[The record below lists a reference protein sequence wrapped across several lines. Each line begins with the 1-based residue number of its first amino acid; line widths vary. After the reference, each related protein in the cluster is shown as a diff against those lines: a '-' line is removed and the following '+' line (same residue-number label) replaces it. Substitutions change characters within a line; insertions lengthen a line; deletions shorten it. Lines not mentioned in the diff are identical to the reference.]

1 MISKWMTKKS
11 FLVFISFI
19 LTMALFVYASES
31 SPSRQSSSV
40 SVQTTSNT
48 IGNVPVYVDIDS
60 QLYTVTGLPEAV
72 TLRVEGSSSSLLT
85 VVGNGSYRVKT
96 PNLNELGTGKHMITL
111 QVTGLPSGVK
121 GSVSPETVEIMIEKK
136 ATVELPVSEN
146 VKSVK
151 DSASAAKG
159 NVLEKVS
166 STKEKLTEGVS
177 SMKEK
182 MAAAKEKVDSVKD
195 KAKLLKD
202 SSSEDSHK
210 ALKHKAAEKVK
221 ETKEK
226 AAEKMNSAKDKVKSV
241 ADSAKIDINK
251 ADAKTLQ
258 QLSGIGEKKAQAI
271 IDYRNKV
278 GKIKDIAELSKI
290 DGLGSTTIEKIAPF
304 LTF

>member
-1 MISKWMTKKS
+1 MNFLWYFELIAREGVLSVPLANFIIGVYMKS
-11 FLVFISFI
+11 LK
-19 LTMALFVYASES
+19 
-31 SPSRQSSSV
+31 
-40 SVQTTSNT
+40 
-48 IGNVPVYVDIDS
+48 
-60 QLYTVTGLPEAV
+60 
-72 TLRVEGSSSSLLT
+72 SLLSVT
-85 VVGNGSYRVKT
+85 ALTLAISGSALANENPLATLKDVAKDNVKT
-96 PNLNELGTGKHMITL
+96 T
-111 QVTGLPSGVK
+111 
-121 GSVSPETVEIMIEKK
+121 
-136 ATVELPVSEN
+136 VSEN

-166 STKEKLTEGVS
+166 STKEKATEGVS

-195 KAKLLKD
+195 KARSLKD

-226 AAEKMNSAKDKVKSV
+226 AAEKMNSAKDNVKSV
-241 ADSAKIDINK
+241 VDSAKININK
-251 ADAKTLQ
+251 ADANTLQ

>member
-1 MISKWMTKKS
+1 MNFLWYFELIAREGVLSVPLANFIIGVYMKS
-11 FLVFISFI
+11 LK
-19 LTMALFVYASES
+19 
-31 SPSRQSSSV
+31 
-40 SVQTTSNT
+40 
-48 IGNVPVYVDIDS
+48 
-60 QLYTVTGLPEAV
+60 
-72 TLRVEGSSSSLLT
+72 SLLSVT
-85 VVGNGSYRVKT
+85 ALTLAISGSALANENPLATLKDVAKDNVKT
-96 PNLNELGTGKHMITL
+96 T
-111 QVTGLPSGVK
+111 
-121 GSVSPETVEIMIEKK
+121 
-136 ATVELPVSEN
+136 VSEN

-151 DSASAAKG
+151 DFASAEKG

-166 STKEKLTEGVS
+166 STKEKATESVS

-182 MAAAKEKVDSVKD
+182 MAAAKEKIDSVKD
-195 KAKLLKD
+195 KAKSLKD

-241 ADSAKIDINK
+241 VDFAKININT
-251 ADAKTLQ
+251 ADANTLQ

-304 LTF
+304 LSF

>member
-1 MISKWMTKKS
+1 MNFLWYFELIAREGVLSVPLANFIIGVYMKS
-11 FLVFISFI
+11 LK
-19 LTMALFVYASES
+19 
-31 SPSRQSSSV
+31 
-40 SVQTTSNT
+40 
-48 IGNVPVYVDIDS
+48 
-60 QLYTVTGLPEAV
+60 
-72 TLRVEGSSSSLLT
+72 SLLSVT
-85 VVGNGSYRVKT
+85 ALTLAISGSALANENPLATLKDVAKDNVKT
-96 PNLNELGTGKHMITL
+96 T
-111 QVTGLPSGVK
+111 
-121 GSVSPETVEIMIEKK
+121 
-136 ATVELPVSEN
+136 VSEN

-166 STKEKLTEGVS
+166 STKEKATEGVS
-177 SMKEK
+177 SVKEK
-182 MAAAKEKVDSVKD
+182 MAAAKEKVDSVKE
-195 KAKLLKD
+195 KVKSLKD

-251 ADAKTLQ
+251 ADAKILQ

-278 GKIKDIAELSKI
+278 GKIKDMAELSKI

-304 LTF
+304 LSF

>member
-1 MISKWMTKKS
+1 MNFYGIFELIAREGVLSVPLANFIIGVYMKS
-11 FLVFISFI
+11 LK
-19 LTMALFVYASES
+19 
-31 SPSRQSSSV
+31 
-40 SVQTTSNT
+40 
-48 IGNVPVYVDIDS
+48 
-60 QLYTVTGLPEAV
+60 
-72 TLRVEGSSSSLLT
+72 SLLSVT
-85 VVGNGSYRVKT
+85 ALTLAISGSALANENPLATLKDVAKDNVKT
-96 PNLNELGTGKHMITL
+96 T
-111 QVTGLPSGVK
+111 
-121 GSVSPETVEIMIEKK
+121 
-136 ATVELPVSEN
+136 VSEN

-151 DSASAAKG
+151 DSASAEKG

-166 STKEKLTEGVS
+166 STKEKVTEGVS

-195 KAKLLKD
+195 KAKSLKD

-226 AAEKMNSAKDKVKSV
+226 AAEKMNSAKDNVKSV
-241 ADSAKIDINK
+241 VDSAKININK

-278 GKIKDIAELSKI
+278 GKIKDMAELSKI

-304 LTF
+304 LSF

>member
-1 MISKWMTKKS
+1 MNFYGIFELIAREGVLSVPLANFIIGVYMKS
-11 FLVFISFI
+11 LK
-19 LTMALFVYASES
+19 
-31 SPSRQSSSV
+31 
-40 SVQTTSNT
+40 
-48 IGNVPVYVDIDS
+48 
-60 QLYTVTGLPEAV
+60 
-72 TLRVEGSSSSLLT
+72 SLLSVT
-85 VVGNGSYRVKT
+85 ALTLAISGSALANENPLATLKDVAKDNVKT
-96 PNLNELGTGKHMITL
+96 T
-111 QVTGLPSGVK
+111 
-121 GSVSPETVEIMIEKK
+121 
-136 ATVELPVSEN
+136 VSEN

-151 DSASAAKG
+151 DSASAEKG

-166 STKEKLTEGVS
+166 STKEKATEGVS

-182 MAAAKEKVDSVKD
+182 MAVEKEKIDSVKD
-195 KAKLLKD
+195 KAKSLKD

-226 AAEKMNSAKDKVKSV
+226 AAEKMNSAKDNVKSV
-241 ADSAKIDINK
+241 VDSAKININK

-278 GKIKDIAELSKI
+278 GKIKDMAELSKI

-304 LTF
+304 LSF

>member
-1 MISKWMTKKS
+1 MNFLWYFELIAREGVLSVPLANFIIGVYMKS
-11 FLVFISFI
+11 LK
-19 LTMALFVYASES
+19 
-31 SPSRQSSSV
+31 
-40 SVQTTSNT
+40 
-48 IGNVPVYVDIDS
+48 
-60 QLYTVTGLPEAV
+60 
-72 TLRVEGSSSSLLT
+72 SLLSVT
-85 VVGNGSYRVKT
+85 ALTLAISGSALANENPLATLKDVAKDNVKT
-96 PNLNELGTGKHMITL
+96 T
-111 QVTGLPSGVK
+111 
-121 GSVSPETVEIMIEKK
+121 
-136 ATVELPVSEN
+136 VSEN

-166 STKEKLTEGVS
+166 LTKEKATEGVS

-195 KAKLLKD
+195 KAKSLKD

-226 AAEKMNSAKDKVKSV
+226 AAEKMNSAKDNVKSV
-241 ADSAKIDINK
+241 VDSAKININK
-251 ADAKTLQ
+251 ADANTLQ

>member
-1 MISKWMTKKS
+1 MNFLWYFELIAREGVLSVPLANFIIGVYMKS
-11 FLVFISFI
+11 LK
-19 LTMALFVYASES
+19 
-31 SPSRQSSSV
+31 
-40 SVQTTSNT
+40 
-48 IGNVPVYVDIDS
+48 
-60 QLYTVTGLPEAV
+60 
-72 TLRVEGSSSSLLT
+72 SLLSVT
-85 VVGNGSYRVKT
+85 ALTLAISGSALANENPLATLKDVAKDNVKT
-96 PNLNELGTGKHMITL
+96 T
-111 QVTGLPSGVK
+111 
-121 GSVSPETVEIMIEKK
+121 
-136 ATVELPVSEN
+136 VSEN

-151 DSASAAKG
+151 DSASAEKG

-166 STKEKLTEGVS
+166 STKEKATEGVS

-182 MAAAKEKVDSVKD
+182 MAAEKEKVDSVKD
-195 KAKLLKD
+195 KAKSLKD

-210 ALKHKAAEKVK
+210 ALKHKAADKVK

-226 AAEKMNSAKDKVKSV
+226 ATEKMNSAKDNVKSV
-241 ADSAKIDINK
+241 VDSAKININK
-251 ADAKTLQ
+251 TDAKTLQ

>member
-1 MISKWMTKKS
+1 MKS
-11 FLVFISFI
+11 LK
-19 LTMALFVYASES
+19 
-31 SPSRQSSSV
+31 
-40 SVQTTSNT
+40 
-48 IGNVPVYVDIDS
+48 
-60 QLYTVTGLPEAV
+60 
-72 TLRVEGSSSSLLT
+72 SLLSVT
-85 VVGNGSYRVKT
+85 ALTLAISGSALANENPLATLKDVAKDNVKT
-96 PNLNELGTGKHMITL
+96 T
-111 QVTGLPSGVK
+111 
-121 GSVSPETVEIMIEKK
+121 
-136 ATVELPVSEN
+136 VSEN

-166 STKEKLTEGVS
+166 STKEKATEGVS

-182 MAAAKEKVDSVKD
+182 MAVAKEKVDSVKD
-195 KAKLLKD
+195 KAKSLKD
-202 SSSEDSHK
+202 SSLEDSHN

-226 AAEKMNSAKDKVKSV
+226 AAEKMNSVKDNVKSV
-241 ADSAKIDINK
+241 VDSAKININK
-251 ADAKTLQ
+251 ADANTLQ

-290 DGLGSTTIEKIAPF
+290 EGLGSTTIEKIAPF

>member
-1 MISKWMTKKS
+1 MNFLWYFELIAREGVLSVPLANFIIGVYMKS
-11 FLVFISFI
+11 LK
-19 LTMALFVYASES
+19 
-31 SPSRQSSSV
+31 
-40 SVQTTSNT
+40 
-48 IGNVPVYVDIDS
+48 
-60 QLYTVTGLPEAV
+60 
-72 TLRVEGSSSSLLT
+72 SLLSVT
-85 VVGNGSYRVKT
+85 ALTLAISGSALANENPLATLKDVAKDNVKT
-96 PNLNELGTGKHMITL
+96 T
-111 QVTGLPSGVK
+111 
-121 GSVSPETVEIMIEKK
+121 
-136 ATVELPVSEN
+136 VSEN

-166 STKEKLTEGVS
+166 STKEKATEGVS

-195 KAKLLKD
+195 KAKSLKD

-226 AAEKMNSAKDKVKSV
+226 AAEKMNSEKDKVKSV
-241 ADSAKIDINK
+241 ADSAKININK
-251 ADAKTLQ
+251 ADANTLQ

>member
-1 MISKWMTKKS
+1 MNFLWYFELIAREGVLSVPLANFIIGVYMKS
-11 FLVFISFI
+11 LK
-19 LTMALFVYASES
+19 
-31 SPSRQSSSV
+31 
-40 SVQTTSNT
+40 
-48 IGNVPVYVDIDS
+48 
-60 QLYTVTGLPEAV
+60 
-72 TLRVEGSSSSLLT
+72 SLLSVT
-85 VVGNGSYRVKT
+85 ALTLAISGSALANENPLATLKDVAKDNVKT
-96 PNLNELGTGKHMITL
+96 TF
-111 QVTGLPSGVK
+111 
-121 GSVSPETVEIMIEKK
+121 
-136 ATVELPVSEN
+136 SEN

-166 STKEKLTEGVS
+166 STKEKATEGVS
-177 SMKEK
+177 SVKEK
-182 MAAAKEKVDSVKD
+182 MAAAKEKVDSVKE
-195 KAKLLKD
+195 KAKSLED
-202 SSSEDSHK
+202 SSSEDSNK

-226 AAEKMNSAKDKVKSV
+226 AAEKMNSAKDQVKSV

>member
-1 MISKWMTKKS
+1 MPLANFIIGVYMKS
-11 FLVFISFI
+11 LK
-19 LTMALFVYASES
+19 
-31 SPSRQSSSV
+31 
-40 SVQTTSNT
+40 
-48 IGNVPVYVDIDS
+48 
-60 QLYTVTGLPEAV
+60 
-72 TLRVEGSSSSLLT
+72 SLLSVT
-85 VVGNGSYRVKT
+85 ALTLAISGSALANENPLATLKDVAKDNVKT
-96 PNLNELGTGKHMITL
+96 T
-111 QVTGLPSGVK
+111 
-121 GSVSPETVEIMIEKK
+121 
-136 ATVELPVSEN
+136 VSEN
-146 VKSVK
+146 VKSEK
-151 DSASAAKG
+151 GSASAAKG

-166 STKEKLTEGVS
+166 STKEKATEGIS

-182 MAAAKEKVDSVKD
+182 MVAAKEKVDSVKD
-195 KAKLLKD
+195 KAKSLKD

-210 ALKHKAAEKVK
+210 ALNHKAAEKVK

-226 AAEKMNSAKDKVKSV
+226 AAEKMNSAKEQVKSV
-241 ADSAKIDINK
+241 ADSEKIDINK

>member
-1 MISKWMTKKS
+1 MNFLWYFELIAREGVLSVPLANFIIGVYMKS
-11 FLVFISFI
+11 LK
-19 LTMALFVYASES
+19 
-31 SPSRQSSSV
+31 
-40 SVQTTSNT
+40 
-48 IGNVPVYVDIDS
+48 
-60 QLYTVTGLPEAV
+60 
-72 TLRVEGSSSSLLT
+72 SLLSVT
-85 VVGNGSYRVKT
+85 ALTLAISGSALANENPLATLKDVAKDNVKT
-96 PNLNELGTGKHMITL
+96 
-111 QVTGLPSGVK
+111 
-121 GSVSPETVEIMIEKK
+121 TV
-136 ATVELPVSEN
+136 LEN

-151 DSASAAKG
+151 DSASSAKG

-166 STKEKLTEGVS
+166 STKEKATEGVS
-177 SMKEK
+177 SVKEK
-182 MAAAKEKVDSVKD
+182 MAATKEKVDSVKD
-195 KAKLLKD
+195 KAKALKD

-226 AAEKMNSAKDKVKSV
+226 AAEKMNSAKDNVKSV
-241 ADSAKIDINK
+241 VDSAKININK
-251 ADAKTLQ
+251 ADANTLQ

>member
-1 MISKWMTKKS
+1 MNFLWYFELIVREGVLSMPLANFIIGVYMKS
-11 FLVFISFI
+11 LK
-19 LTMALFVYASES
+19 
-31 SPSRQSSSV
+31 
-40 SVQTTSNT
+40 
-48 IGNVPVYVDIDS
+48 
-60 QLYTVTGLPEAV
+60 
-72 TLRVEGSSSSLLT
+72 SLLSVT
-85 VVGNGSYRVKT
+85 ALTLAISGSALANENPLATLKDVAKDNVKT
-96 PNLNELGTGKHMITL
+96 
-111 QVTGLPSGVK
+111 
-121 GSVSPETVEIMIEKK
+121 TV
-136 ATVELPVSEN
+136 LEN

-151 DSASAAKG
+151 DSASSAKG

-166 STKEKLTEGVS
+166 STKEKATEGVS
-177 SMKEK
+177 SVKEK

-195 KAKLLKD
+195 KAKSLKD

-226 AAEKMNSAKDKVKSV
+226 AAEKMNSAKDNVKSV
-241 ADSAKIDINK
+241 VDSAKININK
-251 ADAKTLQ
+251 ADANTLQ

>member
-1 MISKWMTKKS
+1 MNFLWYFELIAREGVLSVPLANFIIGVYMKS
-11 FLVFISFI
+11 LK
-19 LTMALFVYASES
+19 
-31 SPSRQSSSV
+31 
-40 SVQTTSNT
+40 
-48 IGNVPVYVDIDS
+48 
-60 QLYTVTGLPEAV
+60 
-72 TLRVEGSSSSLLT
+72 SLLSVT
-85 VVGNGSYRVKT
+85 ALTLAISGSALANENPLATLKDVAKDNVKT
-96 PNLNELGTGKHMITL
+96 T
-111 QVTGLPSGVK
+111 
-121 GSVSPETVEIMIEKK
+121 
-136 ATVELPVSEN
+136 VSEN

-166 STKEKLTEGVS
+166 STKEKATEGVS
-177 SMKEK
+177 SVKEK

-195 KAKLLKD
+195 KAKSLKD

-226 AAEKMNSAKDKVKSV
+226 AAEKMNSEKDKVKSV
-241 ADSAKIDINK
+241 ADSAKININK
-251 ADAKTLQ
+251 ADANTLQ

>member
-1 MISKWMTKKS
+1 MNFLWYFELIAREGVLSVPLANFIIGVYMKS
-11 FLVFISFI
+11 LK
-19 LTMALFVYASES
+19 
-31 SPSRQSSSV
+31 
-40 SVQTTSNT
+40 
-48 IGNVPVYVDIDS
+48 
-60 QLYTVTGLPEAV
+60 
-72 TLRVEGSSSSLLT
+72 SLLSVT
-85 VVGNGSYRVKT
+85 ALTLAISGSALANENPLATLKDVAKDNVKT
-96 PNLNELGTGKHMITL
+96 T
-111 QVTGLPSGVK
+111 
-121 GSVSPETVEIMIEKK
+121 
-136 ATVELPVSEN
+136 VSEN

-166 STKEKLTEGVS
+166 STKEKVTEGVS

-195 KAKLLKD
+195 KAKSLKD

-226 AAEKMNSAKDKVKSV
+226 AAEKMNSAKDNVKFV
-241 ADSAKIDINK
+241 VDSAKININK
-251 ADAKTLQ
+251 ADANTLQ

-278 GKIKDIAELSKI
+278 GKIKDIVELSKI
-290 DGLGSTTIEKIAPF
+290 EGLGSTTIEKIAPF

>member
-1 MISKWMTKKS
+1 MNFLWYFELIAREGVLSVPLANFIIGVYMKS
-11 FLVFISFI
+11 LK
-19 LTMALFVYASES
+19 
-31 SPSRQSSSV
+31 
-40 SVQTTSNT
+40 
-48 IGNVPVYVDIDS
+48 
-60 QLYTVTGLPEAV
+60 
-72 TLRVEGSSSSLLT
+72 SLLSVT
-85 VVGNGSYRVKT
+85 ALTLAISGSALANENPLATLKDVAKDNVKT
-96 PNLNELGTGKHMITL
+96 T
-111 QVTGLPSGVK
+111 
-121 GSVSPETVEIMIEKK
+121 
-136 ATVELPVSEN
+136 VSEN

-166 STKEKLTEGVS
+166 STKEKATEGVS

-195 KAKLLKD
+195 KAKSLKD

-210 ALKHKAAEKVK
+210 ALKHKAADKVK
-221 ETKEK
+221 ETREK
-226 AAEKMNSAKDKVKSV
+226 AAEKMNSAKDNVKSV
-241 ADSAKIDINK
+241 VDSAKININK
-251 ADAKTLQ
+251 ADANTLQ

-290 DGLGSTTIEKIAPF
+290 EGLGSTTIEKIAPF

>member
-1 MISKWMTKKS
+1 MNFLWYFELIAREGVLSVPLANFIIGVYMKS
-11 FLVFISFI
+11 LK
-19 LTMALFVYASES
+19 
-31 SPSRQSSSV
+31 
-40 SVQTTSNT
+40 
-48 IGNVPVYVDIDS
+48 
-60 QLYTVTGLPEAV
+60 
-72 TLRVEGSSSSLLT
+72 SLLSVT
-85 VVGNGSYRVKT
+85 ALTLAISGSALANENPLATLKDVAKDNVKT
-96 PNLNELGTGKHMITL
+96 T
-111 QVTGLPSGVK
+111 
-121 GSVSPETVEIMIEKK
+121 
-136 ATVELPVSEN
+136 VSEN

-166 STKEKLTEGVS
+166 STKEKATEGVS
-177 SMKEK
+177 SVKEK
-182 MAAAKEKVDSVKD
+182 MAAAKEKVDSVKE
-195 KAKLLKD
+195 KVKSLKD

-210 ALKHKAAEKVK
+210 TLKHKAAEKVK

-226 AAEKMNSAKDKVKSV
+226 AAEKMNSAKDQVKSI

-278 GKIKDIAELSKI
+278 GKIKDMAELSKI

-304 LTF
+304 LSF

>member
-1 MISKWMTKKS
+1 MNFYGIFELIAREGVLSVPLANFIIGVYMKS
-11 FLVFISFI
+11 LK
-19 LTMALFVYASES
+19 
-31 SPSRQSSSV
+31 
-40 SVQTTSNT
+40 
-48 IGNVPVYVDIDS
+48 
-60 QLYTVTGLPEAV
+60 
-72 TLRVEGSSSSLLT
+72 SLLSVT
-85 VVGNGSYRVKT
+85 ALTLAISGSALANENPLATLKDVAKDNVKT
-96 PNLNELGTGKHMITL
+96 T
-111 QVTGLPSGVK
+111 
-121 GSVSPETVEIMIEKK
+121 
-136 ATVELPVSEN
+136 VSEN

-166 STKEKLTEGVS
+166 STKEKATEGVS
-177 SMKEK
+177 SVKEK
-182 MAAAKEKVDSVKD
+182 MAAAKEKVDSVKE
-195 KAKLLKD
+195 KVKSLKD

-226 AAEKMNSAKDKVKSV
+226 AAEKMNSAKDQVKSI

-278 GKIKDIAELSKI
+278 GKIKDMAELSKI

-304 LTF
+304 LSF

>member
-1 MISKWMTKKS
+1 MNFYGIFELIAREGVLSVPLANFIIGVYMKS
-11 FLVFISFI
+11 LK
-19 LTMALFVYASES
+19 
-31 SPSRQSSSV
+31 
-40 SVQTTSNT
+40 
-48 IGNVPVYVDIDS
+48 
-60 QLYTVTGLPEAV
+60 
-72 TLRVEGSSSSLLT
+72 SLLSVT
-85 VVGNGSYRVKT
+85 ALTLAISGSALANENPLATLKDVAKDNVKT
-96 PNLNELGTGKHMITL
+96 T
-111 QVTGLPSGVK
+111 
-121 GSVSPETVEIMIEKK
+121 
-136 ATVELPVSEN
+136 VSEN

-151 DSASAAKG
+151 DSASAEKG

-166 STKEKLTEGVS
+166 STKEKATEGVS

-195 KAKLLKD
+195 KAKSLKD

-278 GKIKDIAELSKI
+278 GKIKDMAELSKI

-304 LTF
+304 LSF

>member
-1 MISKWMTKKS
+1 MNFYGIFELIAREGVLSVPLANFIIGVYMKS
-11 FLVFISFI
+11 LK
-19 LTMALFVYASES
+19 
-31 SPSRQSSSV
+31 
-40 SVQTTSNT
+40 
-48 IGNVPVYVDIDS
+48 
-60 QLYTVTGLPEAV
+60 
-72 TLRVEGSSSSLLT
+72 SLLSVT
-85 VVGNGSYRVKT
+85 ALTLAISGSALANENPLATLKDVAKDNVKT
-96 PNLNELGTGKHMITL
+96 
-111 QVTGLPSGVK
+111 
-121 GSVSPETVEIMIEKK
+121 TV
-136 ATVELPVSEN
+136 LEN

-151 DSASAAKG
+151 DSASSAKG

-166 STKEKLTEGVS
+166 STKEKATEGVS

-182 MAAAKEKVDSVKD
+182 MAVAKEKVDSVKD
-195 KAKLLKD
+195 KAKSLKD

-226 AAEKMNSAKDKVKSV
+226 AAEKMNSAKDNVKSV
-241 ADSAKIDINK
+241 VDSAKININK

-278 GKIKDIAELSKI
+278 GKIKDMAELSKI

-304 LTF
+304 LSF

>member
-1 MISKWMTKKS
+1 MPQANFIIGVYMKS
-11 FLVFISFI
+11 LK
-19 LTMALFVYASES
+19 
-31 SPSRQSSSV
+31 
-40 SVQTTSNT
+40 
-48 IGNVPVYVDIDS
+48 
-60 QLYTVTGLPEAV
+60 
-72 TLRVEGSSSSLLT
+72 SLLSVT
-85 VVGNGSYRVKT
+85 ALTLAISGSALANENPLAILKDVAKDNVKT
-96 PNLNELGTGKHMITL
+96 T
-111 QVTGLPSGVK
+111 
-121 GSVSPETVEIMIEKK
+121 
-136 ATVELPVSEN
+136 VSEN

-151 DSASAAKG
+151 DSASAVKG

-166 STKEKLTEGVS
+166 STKEKATEGVS

-182 MAAAKEKVDSVKD
+182 VDLVKD
-195 KAKLLKD
+195 KAKSLKD

-226 AAEKMNSAKDKVKSV
+226 AAEKMNSAKDNVKSV
-241 ADSAKIDINK
+241 VDSAKININK
-251 ADAKTLQ
+251 VDANTLQ

>member
-1 MISKWMTKKS
+1 MKS
-11 FLVFISFI
+11 LK
-19 LTMALFVYASES
+19 
-31 SPSRQSSSV
+31 
-40 SVQTTSNT
+40 
-48 IGNVPVYVDIDS
+48 
-60 QLYTVTGLPEAV
+60 
-72 TLRVEGSSSSLLT
+72 SLLSVT
-85 VVGNGSYRVKT
+85 ALTLAISGSALANENPLATLKDVAKDNVKT
-96 PNLNELGTGKHMITL
+96 T
-111 QVTGLPSGVK
+111 
-121 GSVSPETVEIMIEKK
+121 
-136 ATVELPVSEN
+136 VSEN

-151 DSASAAKG
+151 DSASVAKG

-166 STKEKLTEGVS
+166 STKEKATEGIS

-195 KAKLLKD
+195 KAKSLKD

-241 ADSAKIDINK
+241 ADSAKININK
-251 ADAKTLQ
+251 ADANTLQ

>member
-1 MISKWMTKKS
+1 MNFLWYFELIAREGVLSVPLANFIIGVYMKS
-11 FLVFISFI
+11 LK
-19 LTMALFVYASES
+19 
-31 SPSRQSSSV
+31 
-40 SVQTTSNT
+40 
-48 IGNVPVYVDIDS
+48 
-60 QLYTVTGLPEAV
+60 
-72 TLRVEGSSSSLLT
+72 SLLSVT
-85 VVGNGSYRVKT
+85 ALTLAISGSALANENPLATLKDVAKDNVKT
-96 PNLNELGTGKHMITL
+96 T
-111 QVTGLPSGVK
+111 
-121 GSVSPETVEIMIEKK
+121 
-136 ATVELPVSEN
+136 VSEN

-151 DSASAAKG
+151 DSASATKG

-166 STKEKLTEGVS
+166 STKEKATEGVS
-177 SMKEK
+177 SVKEK

-195 KAKLLKD
+195 KAKALKD

-226 AAEKMNSAKDKVKSV
+226 AAEKMNSAKDQVKSI

-278 GKIKDIAELSKI
+278 GKIKDMAELSKI

>member
-1 MISKWMTKKS
+1 MKS
-11 FLVFISFI
+11 LK
-19 LTMALFVYASES
+19 
-31 SPSRQSSSV
+31 
-40 SVQTTSNT
+40 
-48 IGNVPVYVDIDS
+48 
-60 QLYTVTGLPEAV
+60 
-72 TLRVEGSSSSLLT
+72 SLLSVT
-85 VVGNGSYRVKT
+85 ALTLAISGSALANESPLATLKDVAKDNVKT
-96 PNLNELGTGKHMITL
+96 T
-111 QVTGLPSGVK
+111 
-121 GSVSPETVEIMIEKK
+121 
-136 ATVELPVSEN
+136 VSEN

-166 STKEKLTEGVS
+166 STKEKATEGVS

-195 KAKLLKD
+195 KAKSLKD

-226 AAEKMNSAKDKVKSV
+226 AAEKMNSAKDQVKSV

>member
-1 MISKWMTKKS
+1 MNFYGIFELIAREGVLSVPLANFIIGVYMKS
-11 FLVFISFI
+11 LK
-19 LTMALFVYASES
+19 
-31 SPSRQSSSV
+31 
-40 SVQTTSNT
+40 
-48 IGNVPVYVDIDS
+48 
-60 QLYTVTGLPEAV
+60 
-72 TLRVEGSSSSLLT
+72 SLLSVT
-85 VVGNGSYRVKT
+85 ALTLAISGSALANENPLATLKDVAKDNVKT
-96 PNLNELGTGKHMITL
+96 T
-111 QVTGLPSGVK
+111 
-121 GSVSPETVEIMIEKK
+121 
-136 ATVELPVSEN
+136 VSEN

-151 DSASAAKG
+151 DSASAEKG

-166 STKEKLTEGVS
+166 STKEKATEGVS

-195 KAKLLKD
+195 KAKSLKD

-226 AAEKMNSAKDKVKSV
+226 AAEKMNSAKDNVKSV
-241 ADSAKIDINK
+241 VDSAKININK

>member
-1 MISKWMTKKS
+1 MNFYGIFELIAREGVLSVPLANFIIGVYMKS
-11 FLVFISFI
+11 LK
-19 LTMALFVYASES
+19 
-31 SPSRQSSSV
+31 
-40 SVQTTSNT
+40 
-48 IGNVPVYVDIDS
+48 
-60 QLYTVTGLPEAV
+60 
-72 TLRVEGSSSSLLT
+72 SLLSVT
-85 VVGNGSYRVKT
+85 ALTLAISGSALANENPLATLKDVAKDNVKT
-96 PNLNELGTGKHMITL
+96 T
-111 QVTGLPSGVK
+111 
-121 GSVSPETVEIMIEKK
+121 
-136 ATVELPVSEN
+136 VSEN

-151 DSASAAKG
+151 DSASAEKG

-166 STKEKLTEGVS
+166 STKEKATEGVS

-195 KAKLLKD
+195 KAKSLKD

-226 AAEKMNSAKDKVKSV
+226 AAEKMNSEKDKVKSV

>member
-1 MISKWMTKKS
+1 MNFLWYFELIAREGVLSVPLANFIIGVYMKS
-11 FLVFISFI
+11 LK
-19 LTMALFVYASES
+19 
-31 SPSRQSSSV
+31 
-40 SVQTTSNT
+40 
-48 IGNVPVYVDIDS
+48 
-60 QLYTVTGLPEAV
+60 
-72 TLRVEGSSSSLLT
+72 SLLSVT
-85 VVGNGSYRVKT
+85 ALTLAISGSALANENPLATLKDVAKDNVKT
-96 PNLNELGTGKHMITL
+96 TF
-111 QVTGLPSGVK
+111 
-121 GSVSPETVEIMIEKK
+121 
-136 ATVELPVSEN
+136 SEN

-166 STKEKLTEGVS
+166 STKEKATEGVS
-177 SMKEK
+177 SVKEK
-182 MAAAKEKVDSVKD
+182 MAAAKEKVDSVKE
-195 KAKLLKD
+195 KAKSLKD
-202 SSSEDSHK
+202 SSSEDSNK

-226 AAEKMNSAKDKVKSV
+226 AAEKMNSAKDQVKSV

>member
-1 MISKWMTKKS
+1 VNFYGIFELIAREGVLSVPLANFIIGVYMKS
-11 FLVFISFI
+11 LK
-19 LTMALFVYASES
+19 
-31 SPSRQSSSV
+31 
-40 SVQTTSNT
+40 
-48 IGNVPVYVDIDS
+48 
-60 QLYTVTGLPEAV
+60 
-72 TLRVEGSSSSLLT
+72 SLLSVT
-85 VVGNGSYRVKT
+85 ALTLAISGSALANENPLATLKDVAKDNVKT
-96 PNLNELGTGKHMITL
+96 T
-111 QVTGLPSGVK
+111 
-121 GSVSPETVEIMIEKK
+121 
-136 ATVELPVSEN
+136 VSEN

-151 DSASAAKG
+151 DSASAEKG

-166 STKEKLTEGVS
+166 STKEKATEGVS
-177 SMKEK
+177 SVKEK

-195 KAKLLKD
+195 KVKSLKD

-226 AAEKMNSAKDKVKSV
+226 AAEKMNSAKDNVKSV
-241 ADSAKIDINK
+241 VDSAKININK

-278 GKIKDIAELSKI
+278 GKIKDMAELSKI

-304 LTF
+304 LSF

>member
-1 MISKWMTKKS
+1 MNFYGIFELIAREGVLSVPLANFIIGVYMKS
-11 FLVFISFI
+11 LK
-19 LTMALFVYASES
+19 
-31 SPSRQSSSV
+31 
-40 SVQTTSNT
+40 
-48 IGNVPVYVDIDS
+48 
-60 QLYTVTGLPEAV
+60 
-72 TLRVEGSSSSLLT
+72 SLLSVT
-85 VVGNGSYRVKT
+85 ALTLAISGSALANENSLATLKDVAKDNVKT
-96 PNLNELGTGKHMITL
+96 T
-111 QVTGLPSGVK
+111 
-121 GSVSPETVEIMIEKK
+121 
-136 ATVELPVSEN
+136 VSEN

-166 STKEKLTEGVS
+166 STKEKATEGVS

-195 KAKLLKD
+195 KAKSLKD

-210 ALKHKAAEKVK
+210 ALKHKAAEKMK

-241 ADSAKIDINK
+241 VDFAKININT
-251 ADAKTLQ
+251 ADANTLQ

-271 IDYRNKV
+271 IDYRSKV
-278 GKIKDIAELSKI
+278 GKIKDIAELPKI

>member
-1 MISKWMTKKS
+1 MNFYGIFELIAREGVLSVPLANFIIGVYMKS
-11 FLVFISFI
+11 LK
-19 LTMALFVYASES
+19 
-31 SPSRQSSSV
+31 
-40 SVQTTSNT
+40 
-48 IGNVPVYVDIDS
+48 
-60 QLYTVTGLPEAV
+60 
-72 TLRVEGSSSSLLT
+72 SLLSVT
-85 VVGNGSYRVKT
+85 ALTLAISGSALANENPLATLKDVAKDNVKT
-96 PNLNELGTGKHMITL
+96 T
-111 QVTGLPSGVK
+111 
-121 GSVSPETVEIMIEKK
+121 
-136 ATVELPVSEN
+136 VSEN

-151 DSASAAKG
+151 DSASAEKG

-166 STKEKLTEGVS
+166 STKEKATEGVS
-177 SMKEK
+177 TMKEK

-195 KAKLLKD
+195 KAKSLKD

-226 AAEKMNSAKDKVKSV
+226 AAEKMNSAKDNVKSV
-241 ADSAKIDINK
+241 VDSAKININK

-278 GKIKDIAELSKI
+278 GKIKDMAELSKI

-304 LTF
+304 LSF

>member
-1 MISKWMTKKS
+1 MNFYGIFELIAREGVLSVPLANFIIGVYMKS
-11 FLVFISFI
+11 LK
-19 LTMALFVYASES
+19 
-31 SPSRQSSSV
+31 
-40 SVQTTSNT
+40 
-48 IGNVPVYVDIDS
+48 
-60 QLYTVTGLPEAV
+60 
-72 TLRVEGSSSSLLT
+72 SLLSVT
-85 VVGNGSYRVKT
+85 ALTLAISGSALANENPLATLKDVAKDNVKT
-96 PNLNELGTGKHMITL
+96 T
-111 QVTGLPSGVK
+111 
-121 GSVSPETVEIMIEKK
+121 
-136 ATVELPVSEN
+136 VSEN

-166 STKEKLTEGVS
+166 STKEKVTEGVS

-278 GKIKDIAELSKI
+278 GKIKDMAELSKI

-304 LTF
+304 LSF

>member
-1 MISKWMTKKS
+1 MNFLWYFELIAREGVLSVPLANFIIGVYMKS
-11 FLVFISFI
+11 LK
-19 LTMALFVYASES
+19 
-31 SPSRQSSSV
+31 
-40 SVQTTSNT
+40 
-48 IGNVPVYVDIDS
+48 
-60 QLYTVTGLPEAV
+60 
-72 TLRVEGSSSSLLT
+72 SLLSVT
-85 VVGNGSYRVKT
+85 ALTLAISGSALANENPLATLKDVAKDNVKT
-96 PNLNELGTGKHMITL
+96 T
-111 QVTGLPSGVK
+111 
-121 GSVSPETVEIMIEKK
+121 
-136 ATVELPVSEN
+136 VSEN

-166 STKEKLTEGVS
+166 STKEKATEGVS

-182 MAAAKEKVDSVKD
+182 MAVAKEKVDSVKD
-195 KAKLLKD
+195 KAKSLKD

-226 AAEKMNSAKDKVKSV
+226 AAEKMNSEKDKVKSV
-241 ADSAKIDINK
+241 ADSAKININK
-251 ADAKTLQ
+251 ADANTLQ